1 MTVESGLTST
11 RRRACAR
18 DAGSAKWIP
27 HQGIRELRS
36 PTSLTR
42 RSPPGFTATTAQ
54 SYTRSGRPTECCS
67 RTCAKR
73 PAPRSRN
80 HQAAPRPRT
89 RADTIDSASN
99 RAGRGR
105 FSLDDGR
112 HTPGK
117 HQSPRQTKGRF
128 HEQRNHHA
136 RSHRASAPQRAAE
149 GQPGPP
155 PTTIAARADRPAC
168 PARRRRTRR
177 ARFAAS
183 ARLHAD
189 DDRHAI
195 ADRGQRIRFGA
206 RQGDR
211 RATQEQPIGR
221 ALEPRAGGDR
231 QRLPPP
237 RGTPTKATIR
247 RAPRPHAG
255 AASTRCGRQGTAS
268 ARTSATRNRPG
279 TNDRRRRVAGGRTD
293 QRQPSGR
300 ARWPV
305 GEGRPRS
312 RTRRAPAC
320 QPADHAATRAHRRHP
335 AGDALA
341 LAINAGGDRA
351 DQPPQPAGAPCS
363 DARSPTVRP
372 AREQRVLTAAA

>member
-1 MTVESGLTST
+1 MRATTIDIGPHLLFLAILWSVYGFLRLARNVLCGGRSPRA
-11 RRRACAR
+11 RRRREGAPRADRPAPSENPSRQQSRTRFSRC
-18 DAGSAKWIP
+18 AGSSADATGSP
-27 HQGIRELRS
+27 LRS
-36 PTSLTR
+36 CSHRAGPSPRRSPARSQCGSHASSQSSPIR

-80 HQAAPRPRT
+80 HHGPPAQDAGGHDRQRVQPVRQRAVLPRRRQAH
-89 RADTIDSASN
+89 
-99 RAGRGR
+99 GR
-105 FSLDDGR
+105 
-112 HTPGK
+112 K
-117 HQSPRQTKGRF
+117 HQSPRQTKGRS
-128 HEQRNHHA
+128 HEQRNHHS

-177 ARFAAS
+177 ARFAAP

-221 ALEPRAGGDR
+221 AL
-231 QRLPPP
+231 
-237 RGTPTKATIR
+237 
-247 RAPRPHAG
+247 
-255 AASTRCGRQGTAS
+255 
-268 ARTSATRNRPG
+268 
-279 TNDRRRRVAGGRTD
+279 
-293 QRQPSGR
+293 
-300 ARWPV
+300 
-305 GEGRPRS
+305 
-312 RTRRAPAC
+312 
-320 QPADHAATRAHRRHP
+320 
-335 AGDALA
+335 
-341 LAINAGGDRA
+341 
-351 DQPPQPAGAPCS
+351 
-363 DARSPTVRP
+363 
-372 AREQRVLTAAA
+372 